1 MLNGVGRERGKKKTT
16 TIQHPFFYI
25 SLSQLSQRETSLQHV
40 LWRKCCMSSQKILF
54 ALLLVLLFAFILHC
68 RSFLAR
74 WLLSFLIFSPP
85 VQNFHVVLPTKFV
98 SFVFYLS
105 LFFSVLEL
113 LQPVAYFSRFLYLC
127 LCLYS
132 KFVEMTINLSL
143 ILQTTRIQ
151 KQFLLFILPLLGAVT
166 NTMVDHGKRHFPR

>member
-1 MLNGVGRERGKKKTT
+1 MHRAWAALGKMCNAKWRRQGERPKKKTT

-25 SLSQLSQRETSLQHV
+25 SLSQLSQRETSQQHV

-68 RSFLAR
+68 HSFLPR

-105 LFFSVLEL
+105 LFFSLS
-113 LQPVAYFSRFLYLC
+113 FSSLSPTFLVFSIFL
-127 LCLYS
+127 
-132 KFVEMTINLSL
+132 FVYIPNLW
-143 ILQTTRIQ
+143 
-151 KQFLLFILPLLGAVT
+151 K
-166 NTMVDHGKRHFPR
+166 